1 MLVSASRMLMRNVS
15 ADFCASTGVAPATR
29 SDPNRSIAAS
39 LLRTSIVAFSS
50 TSLGGQMTLYHRSL
64 LADHG
69 QRRRAAAV
77 LDSDAAARM
86 EAATW
91 RNVGGIGQRLA
102 EADVRHAETRLRRQ
116 HACQQRLRIRVAWRP
131 KQSVGLVAL
140 DEAAEIHDR
149 DLARH
154 VFDHGEVMADE

>member
-1 MLVSASRMLMRNVS
+1 MCPPT
-15 ADFCASTGVAPATR
+15 FAPAPAWR
-29 SDPNRSIAAS
+29 
-39 LLRTSIVAFSS
+39 LRREAIRTGAPQRACFARPLSRFPQ